1 MEKKEMK
8 RVKLDDAL
16 REMLKPPLPPNVFIR
31 SHKEGLIVAV
41 PKLVAVCIFLS
52 RKVKLIDF
60 S

>member
-16 REMLKPPLPPNVFIR
+16 RGMLKPPLPPNVFIR

-41 PKLVAVCIFLS
+41 PKLVAVSI
-52 RKVKLIDF
+52 
-60 S
+60 